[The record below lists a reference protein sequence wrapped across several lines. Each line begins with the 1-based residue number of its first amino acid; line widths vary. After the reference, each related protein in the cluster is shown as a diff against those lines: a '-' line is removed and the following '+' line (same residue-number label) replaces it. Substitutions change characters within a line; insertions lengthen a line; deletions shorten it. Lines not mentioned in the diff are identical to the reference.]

1 MNLKTIL
8 NKKTAHNTR
17 LTSLLLGGGKSGGS
31 VLRKHI
37 CVKNPPPTQSPQNVI
52 ANFNETLH
60 NRQISH

>member
-17 LTSLLLGGGKSGGS
+17 LTSLLLGGGKKAGA

-37 CVKNPPPTQSPQNVI
+37 CVKNPPPTQNPK
-52 ANFNETLH
+52 TLPAKLKKTD
-60 NRQISH
+60 QYAKI

>member
-31 VLRKHI
+31 VLRRHI
-37 CVKNPPPTQSPQNVI
+37 CVKKSATTQSPK
-52 ANFNETLH
+52 TLPAKLKKTD
-60 NRQISH
+60 QYAKI